1 MSIYVSIASYEDPGL
16 LKTIQNCLNN
26 AKYPD
31 EIVFGLALMYKTL
44 PDLSK
49 IKNKKIIHL
58 YDSDERPGLVNIR
71 NKLKEAFLD
80 EDYFL
85 QIDSHTNF
93 INNWDVELIN
103 DLKNIQSKFGKN
115 SLISKRVN
123 PHVGNMEDVDPEFMT
138 NKGVWSYNK
147 KFEHPINSLEYID
160 VNYDGDNEEY
170 TKTMYACCHFLFAD
184 KYFIKNVRFDDVSE
198 FIREEVF
205 LSFLIYIQGFDI
217 YQNNYISH
225 IGHDPF
231 DYNMFLYNKKQSRD
245 IIKPF
250 VSNKYRDPSERI
262 LACNDFIICGN
273 NETYKGFNFVRSAG
287 EFWQAIGLDHTS
299 LTVGVPNGI

>member
-44 PDLSK
+44 PDLSE
-49 IKNKKIIHL
+49 IKNKKIIHE
-58 YDSDERPGLVNIR
+58 YNSDERPGLVNIR
-71 NKLKEAFLD
+71 NKLKEDFSD

-123 PHVGNMEDVDPEFMT
+123 ANVGILHNVDPDFMSH
-138 NKGVWSYNK
+138 NGLWSYNK
-147 KFEHPINSLEYID
+147 KLKNIIHSIEYLDID
-160 VNYDGDNEEY
+160 YNGYDEEY
-170 TKTMYACCHFLFAD
+170 TKTMYASCHFLFGD
-184 KYFIKNVRFDDVSE
+184 KHFIKNVRFDDVSE
-198 FIREEVF
+198 FIHEEVF

-217 YQNNYISH
+217 YKNNYINH
-225 IGHDPF
+225 IGHNPF
-231 DYNMFLYNKKQSRD
+231 DYNMFLYNKKQSQD
-245 IIKPF
+245 ISKPF
-250 VSNKYRDPSERI
+250 VSNKYRDPIER
-262 LACNDFIICGN
+262 LEACNDFIICGN
-273 NETYKGFNFVRSAG
+273 NETYKDFNFVRSAG
-287 EFWQAIGLDHTS
+287 EFWQAVGLEHILLNVD
-299 LTVGVPNGI
+299 N